1 MQTIKMAN
9 HAAVWN
15 NNIYNYEHAEDN
27 LRMLF
32 CLKGCPKGRSS
43 VPLWTMAEGLPVYK
57 IKA

>member
-32 CLKGCPKGRSS
+32 CLKGCPKGQILRAPLDDGRRS
-43 VPLWTMAEGLPVYK
+43 PGL
-57 IKA
+57 